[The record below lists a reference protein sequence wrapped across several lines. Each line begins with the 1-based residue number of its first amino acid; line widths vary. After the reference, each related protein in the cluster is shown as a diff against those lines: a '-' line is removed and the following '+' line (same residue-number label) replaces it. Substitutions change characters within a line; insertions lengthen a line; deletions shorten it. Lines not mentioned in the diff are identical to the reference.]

1 MRNPD
6 FLPIDILVVGGAISG
21 LTSAIALSRVGHR
34 VTVLDDSDSYEKTPL
49 GAGARI
55 APNSTKVF
63 YRWGMEKRLRE
74 VAVRSQGV
82 LFAQYDSGSVV
93 GSYEWEEEVL
103 EETGGDFLLI
113 HYADLRR
120 ILAES
125 AREHGATLRT
135 NCLVVDIHPD
145 TERPYLTLSS
155 GEVITADVIIGAD
168 GCHVPQY
175 CVRRSIMK
183 ALRQP
188 ETETPMGM
196 QLFNTIVPE
205 SALGKLDDPEML
217 RQLRSNGKV
226 FSWFGPNYGALGFPI
241 KEPETGAQLF
251 TLFIYVMRVDTDIT
265 PGSADKEQLL
275 QFLTGCDPR
284 LVTLAQESVKVICI
298 PMVERPFL
306 EEWVHPQG
314 RVLAISEAA
323 HPISAGSL
331 YAIGMAT
338 GDSAVLGR
346 LFSHLHSRE
355 QIPKFLNAIQ
365 EIREQRVQR
374 VIRAAT
380 GNIFAVNLP
389 PGLAAT
395 RDRELRKQAERGVQ
409 NLSLQTGGAASS
421 VEMMEAIENIFAYDP
436 EDAADDW
443 WFEWGIT
450 QERAARIFDDAPVEV
465 HLRSGTP

>member
-6 FLPIDILVVGGAISG
+6 FLPIDFLIVGGAISG

-34 VTVLDDSDSYEKTPL
+34 VTVLDDSDSFDKTPL
-49 GAGARI
+49 AAGARI
-55 APNSTKVF
+55 PPNASKVF
-63 YRWGMEKRLRE
+63 YRWGMEKRLRD

-93 GSYEWEEEVL
+93 GSHEWEEEVL

-125 AREHGATLRT
+125 AREHGADLRT

-145 TERPYLTLSS
+145 AERPYLTLST
-155 GEVITADVIIGAD
+155 GEVLTADVIVGAD

-175 CVRRSIMK
+175 HVRRSIMK
-183 ALRQP
+183 ALHQP
-188 ETETPMGM
+188 ETETPMGL
-196 QLFNTIVPE
+196 QLFNVIVPE
-205 SALGKLDDPEML
+205 AALGKLNDPEML
-217 RQLRSNGKV
+217 RQLRENGKV
-226 FSWFGPNYGALGFPI
+226 FSWFGSSYGALGFPI
-241 KEPETGAQLF
+241 KEPETGGKLF
-251 TLFIYVMRVDTDIT
+251 TLFVYVTRVDKDIT

-275 QFLTGCDPR
+275 EWLTGCDPR

-314 RVLAISEAA
+314 RVIAIGEAA

-331 YAIGMAT
+331 YAAGMAT

-355 QIPKFLNAIQ
+355 QIPKFLNAVQ
-365 EIREQRVQR
+365 EIREGRVQR

-380 GNIFAVNLP
+380 SNVFAVNLP

-395 RDRELRKQAERGVQ
+395 RDRELRKQAEEGVKSL
-409 NLSLQTGGAASS
+409 NLLTGGPGSS
-421 VEMMEAIENIFAYDP
+421 EEMMEV
-436 EDAADDW
+436 
-443 WFEWGIT
+443 
-450 QERAARIFDDAPVEV
+450 RI
-465 HLRSGTP
+465 SS